1 MVLVHPESP
10 RSIIQLAD
18 VVGSTTGLIN
28 AVQQSDAKR
37 FIVATDRG
45 IFYKMRSIA
54 GDKELIEAPTAGK
67 GASCVSCGHCPWMA
81 INTLHKLR
89 DILKNGGKTIEI
101 EPNIAKKALVP
112 IQRMLDFA
120 AQREVDMKIR
130 GDA

>member
-1 MVLVHPESP
+1 MLVHPESP

-45 IFYKMRSIA
+45 IFYKMRSVA

-67 GASCVSCGHCPWMA
+67 GASYGSTVTSIIPGGTHVV
-81 INTLHKLR
+81 TLNRGLSR
-89 DILKNGGKTIEI
+89 DTCK
-101 EPNIAKKALVP
+101 
-112 IQRMLDFA
+112 
-120 AQREVDMKIR
+120 
-130 GDA
+130 